1 MLFLDCLDLI
11 DLLKLNIS
19 YRFILIL
26 IYIYSNIFSTY
37 VFHFCQFDFFFKKN
51 YIITKHSEM
60 K

>member
-26 IYIYSNIFSTY
+26 IYIYILTFFLHMFFIFANLI
-37 VFHFCQFDFFFKKN
+37 FFLRK
-51 YIITKHSEM
+51 II
-60 K
+60 